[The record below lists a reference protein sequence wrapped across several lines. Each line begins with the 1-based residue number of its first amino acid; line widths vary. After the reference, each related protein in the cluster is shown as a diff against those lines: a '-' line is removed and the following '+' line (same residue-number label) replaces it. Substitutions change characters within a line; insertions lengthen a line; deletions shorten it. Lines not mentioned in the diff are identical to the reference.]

1 MMTITY
7 IIIFVYSKRVTHRQF
22 ETGCPQSGGW
32 REGNSAGEEHGGGSM
47 AVSVGLF
54 LKFISFIL

>member
-22 ETGCPQSGGW
+22 ETGCPQSGDGG
-32 REGNSAGEEHGGGSM
+32 REIVLGKNMEGDPWLLVL
-47 AVSVGLF
+47 VS
-54 LKFISFIL
+54 S